1 MRLPMSKLRA
11 IVDEINR
18 IPLNLGN
25 QATKMCKI
33 FSQSDEWMIK
43 YYSLLTRCEIECSYT
58 PSDAELMTVDSK
70 ESLKIQELSAA
81 VADADTDLS
90 IDLEEVIKLREILDT
105 TQGWIDQVN
114 AIATKN
120 DPRKKGKQVKYT
132 MEDISDLMERSSS
145 MIVDVTDELEHLKVE
160 QSIVV
165 SWRLQAQQTIREIII
180 EFKDF
185 RKDRDDSSDVIES
198 KNIAS
203 ETPHDAPDI
212 PPPEDLMQLGHQIAP
227 GSMTTRH
234 IDSRRGISITSC
246 SSGSVTPALA
256 ENGSKHL
263 FSLVSSYV
271 RSVKSVNVLTPEGEV
286 ADELNEV
293 VSWLTKTFRL
303 INNPSDIYDKK
314 NYSKLDKA
322 IESGQMLADFNN
334 LLALKIPEDIA
345 LVDELRQSWAAA
357 VKDDIGRLL
366 NLQIQRDTFVE
377 WCEKATGVLSATD
390 KKVTLD
396 ELRELEKQSSGFPPC
411 KYLPACDL
419 F

>member
-1 MRLPMSKLRA
+1 MSKLRE

-43 YYSLLTRCEIECSYT
+43 YYPLLTRCEIECSYT
-58 PSDAELMTVDSK
+58 PAVAELITVDSK
-70 ESLKIQELSAA
+70 KSLKIEELSAA
-81 VADADTDLS
+81 VADADSDLS
-90 IDLEEVIKLREILDT
+90 IDLEEVVKMREILDK

-132 MEDISDLMERSSS
+132 MEDVSDLIERSSS

-160 QSIVV
+160 QSIIV
-165 SWRLQAQQTIREIII
+165 SWRLQAQQTIREIIT
-180 EFKDF
+180 EFKNF
-185 RKDRDDSSDVIES
+185 RKDRDECSEVIES
-198 KNIAS
+198 KNVSS
-203 ETPHDAPDI
+203 ETPSDASDI
-212 PPPEDLMQLGHQIAP
+212 PPPDDLTQLGHQTAP

-234 IDSRRGISITSC
+234 IDSRRGLSITSC

-256 ENGSKHL
+256 EIGSKHL

-271 RSVKSVNVLTPEGEV
+271 RSVKSVNILSPEGEV

-293 VSWLTKTFRL
+293 VAWLTKTFRL

-314 NYSKLDKA
+314 NYSKLDKT
-322 IESGQMLADFNN
+322 IESGQMLVDFTN
-334 LLALKIPEDIA
+334 LVALEIPEDIK

-357 VKDDIGRLL
+357 VKDDIARLL
-366 NLQIQRDTFVE
+366 NMQIQRDTFVE
-377 WCEKATGVLSATD
+377 WCEKATGILSLTD

-396 ELRELEKQSSGFPPC
+396 DLRELEQQSSGFPPC
-411 KYLPACDL
+411 K
-419 F
+419 